1 MCSNKVVVP
10 ASKEGQAEGSCLIAR
25 VIASKTA
32 INWIEIDTVLYDLHV
47 SEYHGEYIYIYISIH
62 REYVY
67 IYDYIYILYI
77 DIITT

>member
-32 INWIEIDTVLYDLHV
+32 INWIEIDTVLYNLHV
-47 SEYHGEYIYIYISIH
+47 SEYHGEYIYIYLYI
-62 REYVY
+62 ENMCVY
-67 IYDYIYILYI
+67 IYMIGCVYIYILI
-77 DIITT
+77 S

>member
-32 INWIEIDTVLYDLHV
+32 INWIEIDTVLYNLHV
-47 SEYHGEYIYIYISIH
+47 SEYHGEYIYISIH
-62 REYVY
+62 REYVCIY
-67 IYDYIYILYI
+67 IYMIGCVYIYILI
-77 DIITT
+77 S